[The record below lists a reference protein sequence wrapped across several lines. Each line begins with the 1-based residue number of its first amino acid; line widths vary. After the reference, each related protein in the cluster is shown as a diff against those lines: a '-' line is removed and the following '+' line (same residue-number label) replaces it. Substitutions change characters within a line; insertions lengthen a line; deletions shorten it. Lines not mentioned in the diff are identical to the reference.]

1 MTNTQNLKKSNSID
15 SSEIESFN
23 FFSFREGR
31 KKIYWK
37 QQSVF
42 NFLKQDSFC
51 LDELELLIELGYI
64 YKTKHPIFPL
74 WLYNFTTKCKIHKN
88 WNYTTLSCRGLILDE
103 AGKIIAR
110 PFKKFFER
118 KDVYPEII
126 DLLPMEK
133 IVTEKL
139 DGALGISYKY
149 KGNYYICCK
158 NNFKHYSGTIATDI
172 LYNTLYFNQLQDIEK
187 HTVLFEIISLKVPF
201 TLNYYSKDII
211 YPIGAVNKYT
221 SNNNFKVLKKL
232 NKPNLNFE
240 NSIKEG
246 TVNFYC
252 DGIMIKNKN
261 DNFLDAYKKSKKL
274 KERKFTFNDDKTI
287 FDLIERHKII
297 THNEINNLKIFDDYN
312 KFNLP
317 FDKNKLNYWL

>member
-1 MTNTQNLKKSNSID
+1 MLQGCSLSYLIGSQYNILISSYLSNL
-15 SSEIESFN
+15 F
-23 FFSFREGR
+23 
-31 KKIYWK
+31 
-37 QQSVF
+37 
-42 NFLKQDSFC
+42 
-51 LDELELLIELGYI
+51 
-64 YKTKHPIFPL
+64 
-74 WLYNFTTKCKIHKN
+74 YNALRVTKCKIHKN

-149 KGNYYICCK
+149 KGNYYVCCK

-172 LYNTLYFNQLQDIEK
+172 LYNTLYFNLLQDIEK
-187 HTVLFEIISLKVPF
+187 HTVLFEIISIKVPF

-221 SNNNFKVLKKL
+221 SNNNFKVLKK
-232 NKPNLNFE
+232 
-240 NSIKEG
+240 
-246 TVNFYC
+246 T
-252 DGIMIKNKN
+252 
-261 DNFLDAYKKSKKL
+261 
-274 KERKFTFNDDKTI
+274 
-287 FDLIERHKII
+287 
-297 THNEINNLKIFDDYN
+297 
-312 KFNLP
+312 
-317 FDKNKLNYWL
+317 